1 MMAYQLLLTIIY
13 LNYFKTTSNARCL
26 QGKTPSLQ
34 PDPSTSSPYIQ
45 ERFQSEPYDGNS
57 SRTYQEQVFDLKRE
71 QIELKEMIKS
81 LVGRVEKLEE
91 RLDEKTENTSSKK
104 LPPELSVCYY
114 QAIMPQLLYLVFF
127 VLHLLVHH

>member
-1 MMAYQLLLTIIY
+1 MHDANRLRHHPY
-13 LNYFKTTSNARCL
+13 SR
-26 QGKTPSLQ
+26 
-34 PDPSTSSPYIQ
+34 DPSTSSPYIQ

-57 SRTYQEQVFDLKRE
+57 SRTYQEQVFDLKRD

-114 QAIMPQLLYLVFF
+114 
-127 VLHLLVHH
+127 